1 MGKRAKNYSLVRG
14 HSMRRAPRTNEVEWK
29 QYYQLLHTHPE
40 QYLRIADDTIRQY
53 PDDPQGYRD
62 CVTYW
67 MHFEQ
72 YDCALCDIDHAL
84 ALRDNTMTRVERGV
98 VLRCLGR
105 YREAI
110 EELSR
115 CEAKAAGMYSP
126 LIEINRAACHARLG
140 NLEAALAD
148 CARLPDDHCMPGFDG
163 ALGAARPRLPGR
175 RLPLAAL
182 DPHPVKQTHRVCGC
196 QRRRQDQSLPRPSA
210 SPGIRRW
217 HALAGIGRR
226 GRHAIGA
233 LGRQAHA
240 EPAGPAHA

>member
-1 MGKRAKNYSLVRG
+1 
-14 HSMRRAPRTNEVEWK
+14 MRRAPRTNEVEWK

-72 YDCALCDIDHAL
+72 YDCALCDIDHVL

-163 ALGAARPRLPGR
+163 ALGGTKSQIIETAR
-175 RLPLAAL
+175 RLAAEAQ
-182 DPHPVKQTHRVCGC
+182 K
-196 QRRRQDQSLPRPSA
+196 S
-210 SPGIRRW
+210 
-217 HALAGIGRR
+217 
-226 GRHAIGA
+226 
-233 LGRQAHA
+233 
-240 EPAGPAHA
+240 

>member
-1 MGKRAKNYSLVRG
+1 
-14 HSMRRAPRTNEVEWK
+14 MRRAPRTNEVEWK

-126 LIEINRAACHARLG
+126 LIEINRAAWHARLG

-148 CARLPDDHCMPGFDG
+148 CAATR
-163 ALGAARPRLPGR
+163 RPLHAGVRWRPWRNEESNNRNGPAPGR
-175 RLPLAAL
+175 R
-182 DPHPVKQTHRVCGC
+182 
-196 QRRRQDQSLPRPSA
+196 SA
-210 SPGIRRW
+210 EVVTRD
-217 HALAGIGRR
+217 AGGS
-226 GRHAIGA
+226 
-233 LGRQAHA
+233 
-240 EPAGPAHA
+240 